1 MRIKKRWCI
10 ILIFANFFTYF
21 DIFYELVGGYPK
33 PYLYSRIYTEGIFY
47 NQLDFFY
54 YRDENIEN
62 VKKIEILKTN
72 ILGMKSILLEKKDL
86 NNIFKST
93 YFEMF
98 LIPFFIK
105 EVSIK
110 STLKVK
116 NELIEIEQKFKP
128 TFEFGINPFWLIIVD
143 SYNPRRLFKIGGD

>member
-33 PYLYSRIYTEGIFY
+33 PYLYVRIENECIFY
-47 NQLDFFY
+47 NDLRYFY
-54 YRDENIEN
+54 REEIES

-86 NNIFKST
+86 NNIFEFT

>member
-10 ILIFANFFTYF
+10 ILIFTYFFTYF
-21 DIFYELVGGYPK
+21 NTNYEIIGGRPK
-33 PYLYSRIYTEGIFY
+33 PYLYVRIENECIFY
-47 NQLDFFY
+47 NDLRYFY
-54 YRDENIEN
+54 REEIES

-86 NNIFKST
+86 NNIFEST

-116 NELIEIEQKFKP
+116 NELIEIEEKFKP

>member
-10 ILIFANFFTYF
+10 ILTFTYFFTYCNM
-21 DIFYELVGGYPK
+21 FYEPVELHLK
-33 PYLYSRIYTEGIFY
+33 PYLYVNIYTEGIF
-47 NQLDFFY
+47 NSKLKFFY
-54 YRDENIEN
+54 YTDENIEN

-86 NNIFKST
+86 NNIFEFT

-116 NELIEIEQKFKP
+116 NELIEIEEKFKP